1 MQPRR
6 IWIAIALATCFCWNV
21 VIFGQGQDSPPTSTP
36 PSATSNSPKKSETT
50 TSTDEWVKVAVDNT
64 NISVLMPSTPVTS
77 QRVISAVSG
86 TKTTVNLNIVE
97 VGRNKSFVFAYNDVP
112 KKPEDLLQIERIL
125 DGGVK
130 GAVARTFG
138 ELVSVKKIEVGKLPG
153 RDFVFECIQGE
164 TDQGIR
170 LRVTSRLVLV
180 GQTLYQM
187 TYVAPL
193 NEHNDAEAKKFV
205 ESFSQ

>member
-6 IWIAIALATCFCWNV
+6 TWIAIALATCFSWNG
-21 VIFGQGQDSPPTSTP
+21 VISGQDNPPASAP
-36 PSATSNSPKKSETT
+36 PSEASYSPKKSEAT
-50 TSTDEWVKVAVDNT
+50 TSADEWVKVSVENT

-77 QRVISAVSG
+77 QRVISAVAG

-153 RDFVFECIQGE
+153 RDFVFECVQGE
-164 TDQGIR
+164 NEQGIR
-170 LRVTSRLVLV
+170 LRVTSRLVLA

-193 NEHNDAEAKKFV
+193 KEHNDAEAKKFV

>member
-1 MQPRR
+1 MQTRR
-6 IWIAIALATCFCWNV
+6 TWIAIALATCCWHA
-21 VIFGQGQDSPPTSTP
+21 VISGQDSPPSSSP
-36 PSATSNSPKKSETT
+36 PSAASNQPPKSEATKIP
-50 TSTDEWVKVAVDNT
+50 DEWIKVSVENT
-64 NISVLMPSTPVTS
+64 NISVLMPSVPVVS
-77 QRVISAVSG
+77 QRVISAVAG

-112 KKPEDLLQIERIL
+112 KKPEDLLQIEKIL

-138 ELVSVKKIEVGKLPG
+138 ELVSAKKIEVGKLPG
-153 RDFVFECIQGE
+153 RDFVFECVQGE
-164 TDQGIR
+164 NEQGIR
-170 LRVTSRLVLV
+170 LRVTSRLVLA

-193 NEHNDAEAKKFV
+193 NEHNEAEAKKFV